1 MSTHS
6 GSPPFDNV
14 LVRLM
19 NLSWLSISP
28 SIEHVLKGDAL
39 VGIYIYMC
47 VYVGCSMVPELHD
60 SN

>member
-28 SIEHVLKGDAL
+28 SIEHVLEGDAL

-47 VYVGCSMVPELHD
+47 VCWVLHGARAP
-60 SN
+60 